1 MGLQK
6 ISFKV
11 PPGLWESFSKQAGSL
26 YLARAPFL
34 NHMIS
39 RETMELA
46 ADLAGKR
53 LSLRAKRRIS
63 GMLKQQ
69 GAKSVNI
76 EVEEST
82 AAALNKV
89 VQEGNLVRDAFLC
102 RLIIFLRGSD
112 WLLNYLEVP
121 REIRIGG
128 GREAMPSSPMKALE
142 AVRDNPLYYVRGNV
156 QDTWKCGIYAV
167 RLPESLDW
175 AACYLEDSEVPGTKA
190 FKKEK
195 QEMAEAFELFEQEAF
210 SVATKISK
218 GKRK

>member
-1 MGLQK
+1 MGPQK

-26 YLARAPFL
+26 FLARAPFL

-39 RETMELA
+39 KEVHELIV
-46 ADLAGKR
+46 DLAGRR
-53 LSLRAKRRIS
+53 LSLPAKRHIS
-63 GMLKQQ
+63 GMLKRQ

-76 EVEEST
+76 EVEKST
-82 AAALNKV
+82 AAALNKI

-112 WLLNYLEVP
+112 WLLDYLEVP
-121 REIRIGG
+121 REVRAGD

-142 AVRDNPLYYVRGNV
+142 VVRDDPLYYVRGNV

-167 RLPESLDW
+167 RLPDSLDW
-175 AACYLEDSEVPGTKA
+175 AACYLEDSEVPGTKP

-195 QEMAEAFELFEQEAF
+195 QEMAEAFELFEREAL
-210 SVATKISK
+210 SAPPKISK
-218 GKRK
+218 GNRK

>member
-26 YLARAPFL
+26 FLARAPFL

-39 RETMELA
+39 KEVKELS
-46 ADLAGKR
+46 ADLQGKK
-53 LSLRAKRRIS
+53 LSLRAKRHIS

-82 AAALNKV
+82 ASALNKV

-102 RLIIFLRGSD
+102 RLIVFLRGSD

-121 REIRIGG
+121 LSVRVGG
-128 GREAMPSSPMKALE
+128 GLEAMPSSPMKALE
-142 AVRDNPLYYVRGNV
+142 AVRDDPLYYVRVHVRDN
-156 QDTWKCGIYAV
+156 WKCGIYAV
-167 RLPESLDW
+167 RLPDSLDW
-175 AACYLEDSEVPGTKA
+175 SACHLEDSEVRGTKA

-195 QEMAEAFELFEQEAF
+195 QEMAEAFELLEREAF
-210 SVATKISK
+210 VATPKMSK
-218 GKRK
+218 GRRK